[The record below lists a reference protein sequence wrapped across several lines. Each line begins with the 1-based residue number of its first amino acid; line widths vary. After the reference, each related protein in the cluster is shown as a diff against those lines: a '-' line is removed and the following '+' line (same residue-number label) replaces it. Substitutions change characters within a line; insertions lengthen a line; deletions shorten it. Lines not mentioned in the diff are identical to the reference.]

1 MLSEVHSRHRAFD
14 LMATNATAAM
24 IDRKIVTL
32 DLGFEHD
39 FEKTL
44 KCMQQRWRGP
54 IIFAWQSIKW
64 IRANLS

>member
-14 LMATNATAAM
+14 LMATNATAAR

-39 FEKTL
+39 LEKTL
-44 KCMQQRWRGP
+44 KCMQQRWRGL
-54 IIFAWQSIKW
+54 IIIVWQSFKM
-64 IRANLS
+64 IRANSS